1 MANEHN
7 WYYEDQGE
15 LIGPIDAA
23 TMRDMINSG
32 RLTGATPVWRDG
44 LIGRQPIAHVPELA
58 GYLPD
63 PPASTSQAGVQ
74 PVAVTQVHSAAPT
87 SGLAV
92 ASLVLGI
99 ISLALFCLIPIS
111 LICGIIGLILG
122 LSATKGPSKQPLAT
136 AGIVTSIVGILI
148 SALLIVGAMQ
158 DGNQQG
164 ENPFDEIFN
173 ERNEAEDD
181 EELQEALEE
190 LEARL
195 KEAFGEGGE
204 EVKEDAAGEGEGDG
218 EGRDPENPFDVEPE

>member
-7 WYYEDQGE
+7 WYYENQGE

-23 TMRDMINSG
+23 TMREMINSG
-32 RLTGATPVWRDG
+32 SLTGATPVWRDG

-58 GYLPD
+58 GYLPELSA
-63 PPASTSQAGVQ
+63 PTSQAGVQ
-74 PVAVTQVHSAAPT
+74 PVAVTQVHSGAPT

-111 LICGIIGLILG
+111 LPCGIIGLILG

-136 AGIVTSIVGILI
+136 AGIVTSIIGSLI
-148 SALLIVGAMQ
+148 SVLLVVGAMQ
-158 DGNQQG
+158 DGNQPGQ
-164 ENPFDEIFN
+164 NRFDEIFN
-173 ERNEAEDD
+173 ERNKAEDD

-204 EVKEDAAGEGEGDG
+204 EVKEDAAGEGEADG
-218 EGRDPENPFDVEPE
+218 EGRDPDNPFDVEPE

>member
-7 WYYEDQGE
+7 WYYEKQGE

-32 RLTGATPVWRDG
+32 GLTGATPVWRDG

-63 PPASTSQAGVQ
+63 PSAPASQAAVQ
-74 PVAVTQVHSAAPT
+74 PVAVTQVHSGAPT

-111 LICGIIGLILG
+111 LPCGIIGLILG
-122 LSATKGPSKQPLAT
+122 LSGAKGPSKQPLAT
-136 AGIVTSIVGILI
+136 AGIVTSIIGILI
-148 SALLIVGAMQ
+148 SVLLVVGAMQ
-158 DGNQQG
+158 DGNQPGQ
-164 ENPFDEIFN
+164 NRFDEIFN
-173 ERNEAEDD
+173 ERNEAEKD
-181 EELQEALEE
+181 EDFEEALEE
-190 LEARL
+190 LKKGLE
-195 KEAFGEGGE
+195 KAFGEAEAEGE
-204 EVKEDAAGEGEGDG
+204 DPGEGEGEGGGD
-218 EGRDPENPFDVEPE
+218 GRDPDNPFDVEPE